1 MSALLDP
8 SGGGAALPLPRQ
20 ATARAPRPWGR
31 WGLRATA
38 ALYLGLMI
46 VLPLAA
52 IAQHGLADG
61 LSAFLDDVTQPL
73 AIEALG
79 LTIGAAVIMTGV
91 NAVMGT
97 LTAYALVRYDF
108 PGRALLDAIVDLP
121 FAIPTLVTGVMLVA
135 LYGPQTG
142 AGSWLTASGLPV
154 IYAKPGIVLALLF
167 VCYPFVIRTVQ
178 PVLHGAEMSQE
189 EAAWTLGASGWTT
202 FRRVVLPTIGPAILT
217 GSMLGFARALGEF
230 GSIIIVAGNIPGSTL
245 TAPVYLYQQV
255 EGDNTGAASAISIVL
270 LGLSFT
276 SMWAIERLQRRGEG
290 HRARV

>member
-1 MSALLDP
+1 MNAVLDP
-8 SGGGAALPLPRQ
+8 SGDGAALRLPGH
-20 ATARAPRPWGR
+20 ATGRAPVPWGR

-38 ALYLGLMI
+38 GLYLGLMI

-73 AIEALG
+73 AIEALA
-79 LTIGAAVIMTGV
+79 LTIGAAVVMTAV

-97 LTAYALVRYDF
+97 LTAYALVRYRF

-142 AGSWLTASGLPV
+142 VGSWLTGRGLPV

-178 PVLHGAEMSQE
+178 PVLHGAEKSQE

-202 FRRVVLPTIGPAILT
+202 FRRVVLPTIAPAILT
-217 GSMLGFARALGEF
+217 GSMLSFARALGEF

-255 EGDNTGAASAISIVL
+255 EGDDTGAASAISIVL
-270 LGLSFT
+270 LVLSFT
-276 SMWAIERLQRRGEG
+276 AMWAIERLQRRGEG
-290 HRARV
+290 PRARV

>member
-1 MSALLDP
+1 MTALQDSAP
-8 SGGGAALPLPRQ
+8 AGAALPQGGIGQTPL
-20 ATARAPRPWGR
+20 PWGR
-31 WGLRATA
+31 WGLRVTA

-52 IAQHGLADG
+52 VAQHGLADG
-61 LSAFLDDVTQPL
+61 LSAFMDDITEPL
-73 AIEALG
+73 ALEALG
-79 LTIGAAVIMTGV
+79 LTIGAAVLMTAL

-97 LTAYALVRYDF
+97 LTAYALVRYRF
-108 PGRALLDAIVDLP
+108 PGRALLDGIVDLP

-142 AGSWLTASGLPV
+142 VGSWLGARGFPV

-167 VCYPFVIRTVQ
+167 VCYPFVVRTVQ
-178 PVLHGAEMSQE
+178 PVLHGAEKSQE

-217 GSMLGFARALGEF
+217 GSMLSFARALGEF
-230 GSIIIVAGNIPGSTL
+230 GSIIVVAGNIPGSTL

-270 LGLSFT
+270 LALSFT
-276 SMWAIERLQRRGEG
+276 TMWAIERLQRRGEVP
-290 HRARV
+290 RARV

>member
-1 MSALLDP
+1 MSARLD
-8 SGGGAALPLPRQ
+8 SAGGAALPLPGRGL
-20 ATARAPRPWGR
+20 ARAPMPWGR

-38 ALYLGLMI
+38 AVYLGLMI

-52 IAQHGLADG
+52 IAQHGLAGG
-61 LSAFLDDVTQPL
+61 LSTFLDDVTQPL
-73 AIEALG
+73 AVEALV
-79 LTIGAAVIMTGV
+79 LTIGAAVVMTAV

-97 LTAYALVRYDF
+97 LTAYALVRYSF
-108 PGRALLDAIVDLP
+108 PGRGLLDAVVDLP

-142 AGSWLTASGLPV
+142 IGSWLTVRGLPV

-167 VCYPFVIRTVQ
+167 VCYPFVVRTVQ
-178 PVLHGAEMSQE
+178 PVLHGAEKSQE

-217 GSMLGFARALGEF
+217 GSMLSFARALGEF

-270 LGLSFT
+270 LVLSFT
-276 SMWAIERLQRRGEG
+276 AMWAIERLQRRGESA
-290 HRARV
+290 RARV

>member
-1 MSALLDP
+1 MTAMLDP
-8 SGGGAALPLPRQ
+8 ATGGATLPLPGRT
-20 ATARAPRPWGR
+20 TARAPLPWGR
-31 WGLRATA
+31 LGLRATA

-46 VLPLAA
+46 LLPLAA
-52 IAQHGLADG
+52 IAHHGLADG
-61 LSAFLDDVTQPL
+61 LSAFLDDVTAPL
-73 AIEALG
+73 AIEALA
-79 LTIGAAVIMTGV
+79 LTIGAAVAMTAV

-97 LTAYALVRYDF
+97 LTAYALVRYRF
-108 PGRALLDAIVDLP
+108 PGRALLDAVVDLP

-142 AGSWLTASGLPV
+142 VGSWLTAHGLPV

-167 VCYPFVIRTVQ
+167 VCYPFVVRTVQ
-178 PVLHGAEMSQE
+178 PVLHGAEKSQE

-217 GSMLGFARALGEF
+217 GSMLSFARALGEF

-270 LGLSFT
+270 LALSFT

-290 HRARV
+290 PRATV

>member
-1 MSALLDP
+1 MVGAGTTP
-8 SGGGAALPLPRQ
+8 GGAALPLAREDLR
-20 ATARAPRPWGR
+20 RAPVPWGR
-31 WGLRATA
+31 WGLRATTV
-38 ALYLGLMI
+38 LYLGFMI

-52 IAQHGLADG
+52 VARHGLADG
-61 LSAFLDDVTQPL
+61 LAAFLDDVRQPL
-73 AIEALG
+73 AVEALA
-79 LTIGAAVIMTGV
+79 LTIGAAVVMTAI

-97 LTAYALVRYDF
+97 LTAYALVRHRF
-108 PGRALLDAIVDLP
+108 PGRGILDAVVDLP

-142 AGSWLTASGLPV
+142 VGSWLAAHGLPV

-167 VCYPFVIRTVQ
+167 VCYPFVVRTVQ

-202 FRRVVLPTIGPAILT
+202 FRRVVLPAIGPAILT

-255 EGDNTGAASAISIVL
+255 EGDNTSAASAISIVL
-270 LGLSFT
+270 LGLSFGT
-276 SMWAIERLQRRGEG
+276 MWAIDRLRRRGEAL
-290 HRARV
+290 RARV

>member
-1 MSALLDP
+1 MSGLLEP
-8 SGGGAALPLPRQ
+8 STGEAALPLPRGEL
-20 ATARAPRPWGR
+20 ARAPLPWGR

-38 ALYLGLMI
+38 GLYLGLMI

-52 IAQHGLADG
+52 IAQHGLAGG

-73 AIEALG
+73 AVEALV
-79 LTIGAAVIMTGV
+79 LTIGAAVVMTAV

-97 LTAYALVRYDF
+97 LTAYALVRYRF
-108 PGRALLDAIVDLP
+108 PGRGLLDAVVDLP

-135 LYGPQTG
+135 L
-142 AGSWLTASGLPV
+142 GLPL

-178 PVLHGAEMSQE
+178 PVLHGAEKSQE

-202 FRRVVLPTIGPAILT
+202 FRRVVLPTIAPAILT
-217 GSMLGFARALGEF
+217 GSMLSFARALGEF

-270 LGLSFT
+270 LVLSFT
-276 SMWAIERLQRRGEG
+276 TMWAIERLQRRGEG
-290 HRARV
+290 LRARV

>member
-1 MSALLDP
+1 MTALLDP
-8 SGGGAALPLPRQ
+8 STSGAALPLPRQ
-20 ATARAPRPWGR
+20 GTVRAPVPWGR

-46 VLPLAA
+46 LLPLAA

-73 AIEALG
+73 AIEALA
-79 LTIGAAVIMTGV
+79 LTIGAAVVMTAV

-97 LTAYALVRYDF
+97 LTAYALVRYEF

-142 AGSWLTASGLPV
+142 VGSWLAALGLPV

-167 VCYPFVIRTVQ
+167 VCYPFVVRTVQ
-178 PVLHGAEMSQE
+178 PVLHGAEKSQE

-245 TAPVYLYQQV
+245 TAPVYLFQQV

-270 LGLSFT
+270 LALSFT

-290 HRARV
+290 PRARV

>member
-1 MSALLDP
+1 MIALQGP
-8 SGGGAALPLPRQ
+8 ASVGRAETLPGDD
-20 ATARAPRPWGR
+20 THRAPTPWGR

-38 ALYLGLMI
+38 IAYLGLMI

-52 IAQHGLADG
+52 VAQHGLADG

-79 LTIGAAVIMTGV
+79 LTIGAAVVMTAV

-97 LTAYALVRYDF
+97 LTAYALVRYRF
-108 PGRALLDAIVDLP
+108 PGRGLLDGIVDLP

-135 LYGPQTG
+135 LYGPQTDV
-142 AGSWLTASGLPV
+142 GSWLAGHGVPL

-167 VCYPFVIRTVQ
+167 VCYPFVVRTVQ
-178 PVLHGAEMSQE
+178 PVIHGAEKSQE
-189 EAAWTLGASGWTT
+189 EAA
-202 FRRVVLPTIGPAILT
+202 FLT
-217 GSMLGFARALGEF
+217 GSMLSFARALGEF

-270 LGLSFT
+270 LALSFST
-276 SMWAIERLQRRGEG
+276 MWAIDRLQRRGKAT
-290 HRARV
+290 RARI

>member
-1 MSALLDP
+1 MTARLGP
-8 SGGGAALPLPRQ
+8 SEGGTALPLPRQ
-20 ATARAPRPWGR
+20 GIARAPVPWGR

-61 LSAFLDDVTQPL
+61 LSAFLNDVTEPL
-73 AIEALG
+73 AIEALA
-79 LTIGAAVIMTGV
+79 LTIGAAVVMTAV

-97 LTAYALVRYDF
+97 LTAYALVRYEF
-108 PGRALLDAIVDLP
+108 PGRALLDAVVDLP

-142 AGSWLTASGLPV
+142 VGSWLTAHGLPV

-167 VCYPFVIRTVQ
+167 VCYPFVVRTVQ
-178 PVLHGAEMSQE
+178 PVLHGAEKSQE

-217 GSMLGFARALGEF
+217 GSMLSFARALGEF

-270 LGLSFT
+270 LALSFT

-290 HRARV
+290 PRARV